1 MALQSSLNH
10 VQQSDWGYCLPA
22 CAQMAL
28 AQLGITTSQRQ
39 LAKQLG
45 TIAKI
50 GTPLPNVQRLEK
62 FGVQVKQIQWQGA
75 NAVSEALRLNRA
87 VIAALLTSH
96 DLPGWSTLRTQ
107 HVVIITAIDTAQIS
121 YHDPA
126 LSYGPVAVQLDA
138 FLLAWSDMSEQ
149 AALLWK

>member
-1 MALQSSLNH
+1 MTLRPLTSH
-10 VQQSDWGYCLPA
+10 VQQIDWGYCLPA
-22 CAQMAL
+22 CAEMAL
-28 AQLGITTSQRQ
+28 SQLGVSVSQQR

-45 TIAKI
+45 TVAKI
-50 GTPLPNVQRLEK
+50 GTPFPNVQRLAK
-62 FGVQVKQIQWQGA
+62 LGAQVKQIQWQGV
-75 NAVSEALRLNRA
+75 NALSEALRLDRT
-87 VIAALLTSH
+87 VIAAILTSH

-107 HVVIITAIDTAQIS
+107 HVVVVTAIDAVQIS

-126 LSYGPVAVQLDA
+126 LPYGPATVQLDA